1 MLFGSIAVMVTRPI
15 GDEVVVAEAVRLTQ
29 ELCALAS
36 ISAERSGLED
46 TATRVDGLLA
56 ESGFTTQQ
64 LRLEGAAPAVYG
76 ELQGQSPYTLLLYNH
91 YDVQP
96 ADPLELW
103 ESPPFSPTI
112 RDGCLF
118 ARGAADNKGQIA
130 TRLAVIRALREERG
144 ELPIGIRWIIEGE
157 EEMGSTNFAEIARQH
172 ADLLRADAAF
182 WEGSPTDTGG
192 RPEIAIGFK
201 GVLAFRLDVN
211 TMDGDAHSG
220 SAGVLPSASWRM
232 IEAINAIRDGD
243 GQVMLPGFR
252 DAVLPPS
259 DAAVAALDDFGDT
272 MEVELRDAYGVERFV
287 DSLSGAEFRQRL
299 AFEPSFN
306 IAGIS
311 SGYRGAGMK
320 TVTPSKASAWFDF
333 RLVPDQRWADVLAA
347 LRARLE
353 HAGFGD
359 VEITV
364 LAQADPISTPIDH
377 PLVRQV
383 TAISQRVAGAPPL
396 INPMV
401 PGSLPL
407 LTALRDHVGVP
418 GLSAPDNPIYGGC
431 RVHAPNE
438 HIRLADIAR
447 TIQYTRALLESLHKA

>member
-1 MLFGSIAVMVTRPI
+1 M
-15 GDEVVVAEAVRLTQ
+15 GDEVLVGEAVRLTQ

-36 ISAERSGLED
+36 ISAERSGLEE
-46 TATRVDGLLA
+46 TATRVDQLLA
-56 ESGFTTQQ
+56 EAGFTTRR
-64 LRLEGAAPAVYG
+64 LRVEGAAPAVYG
-76 ELQGQSPYTLLLYNH
+76 ELPGRSPYTLLLYNH

-103 ESPPFSPTI
+103 ESPPFSPAI
-112 RDGCLF
+112 RDGSLF

-130 TRLAVIRALREERG
+130 TRLAVIRALREEHG

-157 EEMGSTNFAEIARQH
+157 EEMGSTNFAEIARQY
-172 ADLLRADAAF
+172 APLLHADAAF

-201 GVLAFRLDVN
+201 GVLAFRLDIE
-211 TMDGDAHSG
+211 TMSGDAHSG
-220 SAGVLPSASWRM
+220 SVGVLPSASWRL

-243 GQVMLPGFR
+243 GQVMLPGFG
-252 DAVLPPS
+252 DAVLAPS
-259 DAAVAALDDFGDT
+259 GAARAALDDFGDT
-272 MEVELRDAYGVERFV
+272 MEAELRDAYGVERFV
-287 DSLSGAEFRQRL
+287 DGLSGGGFRQRL

-311 SGYRGAGMK
+311 TGYRGGGMK

-333 RLVPDQRWADVLAA
+333 RLVPDQRSADVLAA

-353 HAGFGD
+353 HAGFGN
-359 VEITV
+359 VKVTV

-383 TAISQRVAGAPPL
+383 AAISQRVAGVAPL

-447 TIQYTRALLESLHKA
+447 TIQYTRALLESLHTPDTDPAVL

>member
-1 MLFGSIAVMVTRPI
+1 MD
-15 GDEVVVAEAVRLTQ
+15 DEALVGEAVRLTQ

-36 ISAERSGLED
+36 ISAERSGLD
-46 TATRVDGLLA
+46 ATAGRVEQLLA
-56 ESGFTTQQ
+56 ESGFTTRQ

-76 ELQGQSPYTLLLYNH
+76 ELRGRSPYTLLLYNH

-103 ESPPFSPTI
+103 ESPPFSPAI

-130 TRLAVIRALREERG
+130 TRLAVIRALRTAHG

-172 ADLLRADAAF
+172 ASLLHADAAF

-201 GVLAFRLDVN
+201 GVLAFRLDIE
-211 TMDGDAHSG
+211 TMNGDAHSG
-220 SAGVLPSASWRM
+220 SAGVLPSAPWRL
-232 IEAINAIRDGD
+232 IEAINAIRNID

-252 DAVLPPS
+252 DTVVPPS
-259 DAAVAALDDFGDT
+259 DGELAALDDFGDSL
-272 MEVELRDAYGVERFV
+272 EAELRDAYGVERFV
-287 DSLSGAEFRQRL
+287 DGLSGAGFRHRL

-306 IAGIS
+306 IAGIAT
-311 SGYRGAGMK
+311 GYRGAGMK

-333 RLVPDQRWADVLAA
+333 RLVPDQRCADVLTA

-353 HAGFGD
+353 DAGFGD
-359 VEITV
+359 VEVTV
-364 LAQADPISTPIDH
+364 LAEADPISTPIDH

-383 TAISQRVAGAPPL
+383 AAITQRVAGTAPL

-407 LTALRDHVGVP
+407 LAALRDHVGVP
-418 GLSAPDNPIYGGC
+418 GLSAPDNPVYGGC
-431 RVHAPNE
+431 LAHAPNE

-447 TIQYTRALLESLHKA
+447 TIRYTRALLESLHTPDTDIAVV

>member
-1 MLFGSIAVMVTRPI
+1 M
-15 GDEVVVAEAVRLTQ
+15 GDEVVVGEAVSLTQ

-36 ISAERSGLED
+36 ISAERSGLEE
-46 TATRVDGLLA
+46 TAARVEQLLA
-56 ESGFTTQQ
+56 ESGFTTRQ
-64 LRLEGAAPAVYG
+64 LRLEGAAPAVWG
-76 ELQGQSPYTLLLYNH
+76 ELAGGSPYTLLLYNH

-103 ESPPFSPTI
+103 DSPPFTPTI

-130 TRLAVIRALREERG
+130 TRLAVIRALLKEQG
-144 ELPIGIRWIIEGE
+144 QLPIGIRWIIEGE

-201 GVLAFRLDVN
+201 GVLAFRLDIE
-211 TMDGDAHSG
+211 TMEGDAHSG
-220 SAGVLPSASWRM
+220 SAGVLPSASWRL
-232 IEAINAIRDGD
+232 IEAINAIQNAD
-243 GQVMLPGFR
+243 GQVMLAGFGE
-252 DAVLPPS
+252 AVRAPS
-259 DAAVAALDDFGDT
+259 DAAQAALDDFGDT
-272 MEVELRDAYGVERFV
+272 MEAELREAYGVERFV
-287 DSLSGAEFRQRL
+287 DGLSGSGFRQRL
-299 AFEPSFN
+299 AFQPSFN

-311 SGYRGAGMK
+311 TGYRGAGMK
-320 TVTPSKASAWFDF
+320 TVTPCKASAWFDF

-347 LRARLE
+347 LRDRLQ

-359 VEITV
+359 IEVTV
-364 LAQADPISTPIDH
+364 LAKADPISTPIDH

-383 TAISQRVAGAPPL
+383 AAITERVAGAAPL
-396 INPMV
+396 IHPMV

-418 GLSAPDNPIYGGC
+418 GLSAPDNPVYAGC

-447 TIQYTRALLESLHKA
+447 TIRYTRALVESLHMPDTGIAAS

>member
-1 MLFGSIAVMVTRPI
+1 VD
-15 GDEVVVAEAVRLTQ
+15 DEVLVGEAVRLTQ

-36 ISAERSGLED
+36 ISAERSGLEE
-46 TATRVDGLLA
+46 TATRVDQLLA
-56 ESGFTTQQ
+56 ESGFTTRL
-64 LRLEGAAPAVYG
+64 LRVEGAAPAVYG
-76 ELQGQSPYTLLLYNH
+76 ELRGRSPYTLLLYNH

-96 ADPLELW
+96 ADPLKLW
-103 ESPPFSPTI
+103 ESPPFSPAI

-130 TRLAVIRALREERG
+130 TRLAVIRALREEYR

-157 EEMGSTNFAEIARQH
+157 EEMGSTNFAEIARRH
-172 ADLLRADAAF
+172 APLLRADAAF

-201 GVLAFRLDVN
+201 GVLAFRLDVE

-220 SAGVLPSASWRM
+220 SVGVLPSASWRL
-232 IEAINAIRDGD
+232 IEAINAIRNVN
-243 GQVMLPGFR
+243 GQVMLPGFG

-259 DAAVAALDDFGDT
+259 DAARAALDDFGDS
-272 MEVELRDAYGVERFV
+272 MEEELRDAYGVERFV
-287 DSLSGAEFRQRL
+287 DGLSGGGFRQRL

-311 SGYRGAGMK
+311 TGYRGAGMK
-320 TVTPSKASAWFDF
+320 TVTPCKASAWFDF

-353 HAGFGD
+353 QAGFGD
-359 VEITV
+359 VEVTV

-383 TAISQRVAGAPPL
+383 AAITQRVAGARPL

-438 HIRLADIAR
+438 HIRLVDIAR
-447 TIQYTRALLESLHKA
+447 TIQYTRALLESLHTA

>member
-1 MLFGSIAVMVTRPI
+1 VASVD
-15 GDEVVVAEAVRLTQ
+15 DEVVVGEAVRLTQ
-29 ELCALAS
+29 ELCALPS
-36 ISAERSGLED
+36 VSAERSGLEE
-46 TATRVDGLLA
+46 TAGRVEQLLA
-56 ESGFTTQQ
+56 ESGFAARQ
-64 LRLEGAAPAVYG
+64 LRVDGAAPAVYG
-76 ELQGQSPYTLLLYNH
+76 ELPGRSPYTLLLYNH

-96 ADPLELW
+96 ADPLDLW
-103 ESPPFSPTI
+103 DSPPFSPAI

-130 TRLAVIRALREERG
+130 TRLAVIRALGQAHG
-144 ELPIGIRWIIEGE
+144 ELPIGIRWVIEGE

-172 ADLLRADAAF
+172 APLLRADAAF

-201 GVLAFRLDVN
+201 GVLAFRLDIE

-220 SAGVLPSASWRM
+220 SAGVLPSASWRL
-232 IEAINAIRDGD
+232 IEAINAIRNADGE
-243 GQVMLPGFR
+243 VMLPGFR
-252 DAVLPPS
+252 EAVLAPS
-259 DAAVAALDDFGDT
+259 DAALAALDDFGDSLET
-272 MEVELRDAYGVERFV
+272 ELRDAYGVERFV
-287 DSLSGAEFRQRL
+287 DGLSGRGFRHRL
-299 AFEPSFN
+299 GFEPSLN

-311 SGYRGAGMK
+311 TGYRGAGMK
-320 TVTPSKASAWFDF
+320 TVTPSRASAWLDF

-347 LRARLE
+347 LRTRLAS
-353 HAGFGD
+353 AGFGD
-359 VEITV
+359 AEVTV
-364 LAQADPISTPIDH
+364 LASADPISTPIDH
-377 PLVRQV
+377 PLVQQV
-383 TAISQRVAGAPPL
+383 AVITQRVAGVAPL

-418 GLSAPDNPIYGGC
+418 GLSAPDNPVYGGS

-447 TIQYTRALLESLHKA
+447 TIHYTRALLESLPPT

>member
-1 MLFGSIAVMVTRPI
+1 V
-15 GDEVVVAEAVRLTQ
+15 GDELLVDEAVALTQ

-36 ISAERSGLED
+36 ISAERSGLEE
-46 TATRVDGLLA
+46 TATRVEQLLA

-76 ELQGQSPYTLLLYNH
+76 ELPGGSPYTLLLYNH

-130 TRLAVIRALREERG
+130 TRLAVIRALREQHG

-201 GVLAFRLDVN
+201 GVLAFRLDIT

-220 SAGVLPSASWRM
+220 SAGVLPSASWRL
-232 IEAINAIRDGD
+232 IDAIHAIRSPD
-243 GQVMLPGFR
+243 GQVMLAGFG
-252 DAVLPPS
+252 DAVRAPS
-259 DAAVAALDDFGDT
+259 DAELAVLDDFGDA
-272 MEVELRDAYGVERFV
+272 MEEELRDAYGVERFV
-287 DSLSGAEFRQRL
+287 DGLTGGDFRQRL

-311 SGYRGAGMK
+311 TGYRGAGMK

-347 LRARLE
+347 LRARLQE
-353 HAGFGD
+353 AGFGD
-359 VEITV
+359 VEVTV
-364 LAQADPISTPIDH
+364 LATADPISTPIDH

-383 TAISQRVAGAPPL
+383 AAITERVAGVPPL

-418 GLSAPDNPIYGGC
+418 GLSAPDNPVYGGC
-431 RVHAPNE
+431 AVHAPNE
-438 HIRLADIAR
+438 HIRLDDIAR
-447 TIQYTRALLESLHKA
+447 TIHYTRALLESLHTAGA